1 MNNYSKFFL
10 FLFSIIIS
18 ANIAIAQNGTVTV
31 TGVIQNETSQQPVE
45 FATVMVA
52 DKETG
57 EAITGATSTAEGTF
71 SVTVNSSNVYVE
83 VSFIGYKAQTFRD
96 ITFAD
101 GIADLGTIKLIEDSQ
116 ALDEVVVRGERSR
129 TEFKLDK
136 RVFNVGQD
144 LTSAGASALE
154 VLNNVPS
161 VNVSIEGQISLRGS
175 AGVQILVD
183 GKPSVLADQ
192 ESNAL
197 GTITADMIE
206 SIEVITNP
214 SAKYDAE
221 GTSGILNIILKKE
234 EKRGLNG
241 SISLNTGVPD
251 NHSIGVSLNRRT
263 EKFNLFTQLGVGYR
277 SLPEFS
283 ETINRNLRDT
293 TTVSSDGV
301 EYRNETFYNIILGT
315 DYYINPYNVITLS
328 GNYAYEVE
336 SQPSQYDF
344 TRVNSQGGIAQW
356 RREETTEAGNPKWQY
371 ELQYAKEFE
380 DNEDH
385 KLLLS
390 ATGRF
395 FGKEQESEF
404 TNTILQSDDD
414 LDEDQFND
422 QQTETEFQQA
432 EYTFK
437 LDYTKPFTDKITLET
452 GAQYLINNVGNI
464 FTVRELEEGIWVTID
479 SLTNNFEYSQA
490 VLGAYSTG
498 AYEDD
503 NWGIKVGLRV
513 ENTDL
518 STLLVSTNE
527 ANDLNFT
534 NLFPSFHSSYKLSQS
549 ISVQAGYSR
558 RIYRPRLWDLNPF
571 FNIRNNFNIRVGN
584 PNLLPEF
591 TDSYEV
597 TSIFNLEKVSINT
610 SVYHRYTTD
619 VVERVST
626 FEGNVNTTMPMNIG
640 TNRTTGF
647 EANGEYSPTNWLK
660 LNGDFNLNYF
670 SREGEFQEQS
680 FDFTGEQWSSRLTS
694 KIALPANFDLEL
706 IGNYQSGFQTVQSEV
721 SGFAFADLGLRKKML
736 DGKAVVNL
744 SVRDVFASRI
754 RESIIDQ
761 ANFYAYSFEQRGRF
775 ITLGFS
781 YGFGK
786 GEAMTY
792 SGSRRR

>member
-1 MNNYSKFFL
+1 MTNYSKFIL
-10 FLFSIIIS
+10 FLFCTILS
-18 ANIAIAQNGTVTV
+18 ATVGIAQDSKVTISGT
-31 TGVIQNETSQQPVE
+31 IQDEASQQPVE
-45 FATVMVA
+45 FATIMVA
-52 DKETG
+52 DKDSG
-57 EAITGATSTAEGTF
+57 EALSGTTTGPDGTF
-71 SVTVNSSNVYVE
+71 SLNVESANIYVE
-83 VSFIGYKAQTFRD
+83 VSFIGYKPRTFRD
-96 ITFAD
+96 IKISD
-101 GIADLGTIKLIEDSQ
+101 GKASLGTIQLTEDSQ
-116 ALDEVVVRGERSR
+116 SLDEVVVRGERST

-192 ESNAL
+192 QSNAL

-214 SAKYDAE
+214 SAKYEAE

-241 SISLNTGVPD
+241 SVSVNTGVPD
-251 NHSIGVSLNRRT
+251 NHSIGISLNRRT

-277 SLPEFS
+277 SIPEFS
-283 ETINRNLRDT
+283 ESINRNLVNDT
-293 TTVSSDGV
+293 TVVSDGT

-315 DYYINPYNVITLS
+315 DYHIDPYNVITLS
-328 GNYAYEVE
+328 GNFAYEVE
-336 SQPSQYDF
+336 SQPSQYNFRRLDN
-344 TRVNSQGGIAQW
+344 TNSVVSEW
-356 RREETTEAGNPKWQY
+356 ERRETTEATNPKWQY
-371 ELQYAKEFE
+371 ELQYAKEFKN
-380 DNEDH
+380 NEDH

-395 FGKEQESEF
+395 FGKDQSSEF
-404 TNTILQSDDD
+404 SNTAISG
-414 LDEDQFND
+414 ENFNND
-422 QQTETEFQQA
+422 QLTATEYQQA
-432 EYTFK
+432 DYTFK
-437 LDYTKPFTDKITLET
+437 LDYTNPLTEQITIET
-452 GAQYLINNVGNI
+452 GAQYVMNDVGND
-464 FTVRELEEGIWVTID
+464 FTVQEIEDEIVTTID
-479 SLTNNFEYSQA
+479 SLTNNFKWNQK
-490 VLGAYSTG
+490 VLGLYGTG
-498 AYEDD
+498 AYE
-503 NWGIKVGLRV
+503 NEKWGVKLGLRV

-518 STLLVSTNE
+518 STLLANTNE
-527 ANDLNFT
+527 SNNQNFT
-534 NLFPSFHSSYKLSQS
+534 NLFPTFHTSYKFSES
-549 ISVQAGYSR
+549 ISVQGGYSR

-591 TDSYEV
+591 TDSYEI
-597 TSIFNLEKVSINT
+597 TSIFNMEKASINT
-610 SVYHRYTTD
+610 SIYHRYTTD

-626 FEGNVNTTMPMNIG
+626 FANNVNTTMPMNIG
-640 TNRTTGF
+640 TNQTTGF
-647 EANGEYSPTNWLK
+647 ELNGEYSPTKWLK

-670 SREGEFQEQS
+670 VREGEFQDQT
-680 FDFTGEQWSSRLTS
+680 FDFSGDQWSSRLTS

-736 DGKAVVNL
+736 DGRAVVNL
-744 SVRDVFASRI
+744 SVRDAFASRI
-754 RESIIDQ
+754 RESVIDQ
-761 ANFYAYSFEQRGRF
+761 SNFYLYSFEQRGRF